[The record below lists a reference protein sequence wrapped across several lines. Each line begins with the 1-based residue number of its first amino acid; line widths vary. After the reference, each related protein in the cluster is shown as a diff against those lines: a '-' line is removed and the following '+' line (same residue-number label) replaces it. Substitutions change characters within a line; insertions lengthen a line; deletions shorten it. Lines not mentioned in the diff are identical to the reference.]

1 MALFDVL
8 PGLARVAL
16 AAMGGYALLIG
27 GVYAVQREFVFPRR
41 FVNAAPFLSMVGG
54 EFELISLETSDGER
68 LKAYWKP
75 PVGLAPVVV
84 SFHGNGSLPEP
95 LAVRFGSAPW
105 ADAGYGVLSFAYRGY
120 PGSTGTPT
128 EAGLLLD
135 AEAALAFVAEHAP
148 LNPLVL
154 HGHSLGTGVAVAMSE
169 LHPSLALVLEA
180 PFSSLPDV
188 VAATMPYLP
197 GFLMQDRFPSIQ
209 RITHSQAQ
217 TIIITHGMRDRIVP
231 FSLGQRLFESAPHG
245 IFLAVNE
252 ADHLTIRGIRDGEI
266 LDLLRKSQGIEPPAD
281 PVLTPVAG
289 PVVTAVQS
297 R

>member
-1 MALFDVL
+1 MDILPRLAKLLFI
-8 PGLARVAL
+8 AI
-16 AAMGGYALLIG
+16 GGYAVFVG
-27 GVYAVQREFVFPRR
+27 GVYAVQREIVFPRH
-41 FVNAAPFLSMVGG
+41 FLNAVPFLSMVGG
-54 EFELISLETSDGER
+54 EFEHITLETADGER

-95 LAVRFGSAPW
+95 LAVRFGGAPW
-105 ADAGYGVLSFAYRGY
+105 SDAGYGVLAFAYRGY

-128 EAGLLLD
+128 EGGLLLD
-135 AEAALAFVAEHAP
+135 GEAALDFVAERAP
-148 LNPLVL
+148 LNPIVL

-169 LHPSLALVLEA
+169 RHPSLALVLEA

-197 GFLMQDRFPSIQ
+197 GFLMQDRFPSIE

-217 TIIITHGMRDRIVP
+217 TIIVTHGLRDRIVP

-245 IFLAVNE
+245 TFLAVNE

-266 LDLLRKSQGIEPPAD
+266 LDLLRNANTAGPLPQ
-281 PVLTPVAG
+281 PVLTPIEG
-289 PVVTAVQS
+289 PVVTAI
-297 R
+297 